1 MEQILLQ
8 PVSAKKLQKGGP
20 QPRSF
25 WLQCSQNPTK
35 EQDPQE
41 RNRFE

>member
-20 QPRSF
+20 QPQVFLAPVITGSNQGTGPPRKK
-25 WLQCSQNPTK
+25 QI
-35 EQDPQE
+35 
-41 RNRFE
+41 